1 MDTTCCIC
9 QEEAFR
15 PSFLSCVEEGK
26 SLDWE
31 IFFPILDL
39 FCYRKRWGDTIEEM
53 LYDPIGLSKF
63 VIRITV
69 KGWIENIVL

>member
-1 MDTTCCIC
+1 MDMSRGGL
-9 QEEAFR
+9 QAFISILCR
-15 PSFLSCVEEGK
+15 GREK
-26 SLDWE
+26 SRLGDF
-31 IFFPILDL
+31 FFPFLDL